1 MRTAAVKIL
10 VVDDNDVTRL
20 YISRQLQQQ
29 NYQVVL
35 ANNGREALEY
45 LQSEPFDLVLLD
57 VVMPEINGYQVLQH
71 LKADSDLRAIPVIMI
86 SSVDD
91 LDRAIR
97 CIEKGAE
104 DYLAKPLN
112 SILLRARINACLE
125 RKWLRDQE
133 QAYLHQLQQE
143 KAQAEA
149 ANRAKSAFLAN
160 MSHELRTPLN
170 AIIGYSEILEEDL
183 QDEGC
188 TEYVADL
195 EKIRSSG
202 KHLLHLIDDL
212 LDIAKIESGKMEL
225 YLESFDIA
233 SLTNKVANEVQALMA
248 ANGNQL
254 EVCFAPNLGT
264 MHADLTK
271 VRQILWNLLTN
282 AAKFTEHGLVR
293 LMVERRQEDMRTVG
307 EGAERKDDKVHGHL
321 SIDTAVPQILF
332 QISDTGIGIPTEK
345 QPYIFQPFTQVDDSS
360 TRRYGG
366 TGLGLAISSHFCR
379 IMGGTLSVS
388 SESEQ
393 GTTFSVQLPAEVA
406 IAVQPELGEGGQ
418 QDLKSQITAER
429 ETEGRDDER
438 LLGNHFALMGAS
450 PSASISNLVLVIDDD
465 RTVRD
470 TLVQHLNQ
478 KGYRVVTTWSGGEG
492 LRLARELYPGL
503 IVLDLSM
510 PALDSWAVLST
521 LKADP
526 LLAQIPVVI
535 QNTPKLDRSDA
546 VLHGFVLGI
555 CEHLTDADAFKRLA
569 LLLQAYQRSPEAAA
583 SPNQILLIQ
592 EDQTTQQVLGRLLRK
607 TGWTVT
613 AVNRCTEAVVRLQT
627 QRPDVILLDLMLP
640 QMSSFEFLYNLRQV
654 PEWQDIPVV
663 CTIASDLTSTDYQYL
678 NRCITF
684 LGQQGTLNAETVLHQ
699 IQHHTFTHLP
709 H

>member
-1 MRTAAVKIL
+1 MKPAAVKIL

-29 NYQVVL
+29 NYQVIL
-35 ANNGREALEY
+35 ANDGREALQR
-45 LQSEPFDLVLLD
+45 LQDEPFDLVLLD
-57 VVMPEINGYQVLQH
+57 VVMPEINGYQVLQQ
-71 LKADSDLRAIPVIMI
+71 LKANPDLRTIPVIMI
-86 SSVDD
+86 SAVDD

-112 SILLRARINACLE
+112 SVLLKARISACLE

-188 TEYVADL
+188 IEYVADV

-212 LDIAKIESGKMEL
+212 LDIARIESGKMEL

-233 SLTNKVANEVQALMA
+233 ALTNKVANEVQPLMA

-254 EVCFAPNLGT
+254 EICFAPNLGS
-264 MHADLTK
+264 MNADLTK

-282 AAKFTEHGLVR
+282 AAKFTAQGIVKLT
-293 LMVERRQEDMRTVG
+293 VERCQANEDIQAG
-307 EGAERKDDKVHGHL
+307 EGAEEKR
-321 SIDTAVPQILF
+321 SSYAPVPQILF
-332 QISDTGIGIPTEK
+332 HIADTGIGIPLEK

-388 SESEQ
+388 SEVER
-393 GTTFSVQLPAEVA
+393 GTTFSVKLPAEVA
-406 IAVQPELGEGGQ
+406 AGDGVQVLEV
-418 QDLKSQITAER
+418 
-429 ETEGRDDER
+429 TEDER
-438 LLGNHFALMGAS
+438 LLRNQFDLIGPQ
-450 PSASISNLVLVIDDD
+450 PSSISNLVLVIDDD

-470 TLVQHLNQ
+470 ALIQHLNQ
-478 KGYRVVTTWSGGEG
+478 DGYRVVTAWSGGEG
-492 LRLARELYPGL
+492 LRLARELNPGL

-526 LLAQIPVVI
+526 LLAQIPVVM
-535 QNTPKLDRSDA
+535 QNTPKFDRADRSIN
-546 VLHGFVLGI
+546 GFVLGV
-555 CEHLTDADAFKRLA
+555 CECLTDADAFKRLA
-569 LLLQAYQRSPEAAA
+569 LLLQAYQRSPETSAPAT
-583 SPNQILLIQ
+583 NRILLVQ
-592 EDQTTQQVLGRLLRK
+592 EDQTTQQVLGRLLTK
-607 TGWTVT
+607 TGW
-613 AVNRCTEAVVRLQT
+613 AVAAVDSCPAAIVQLQVG
-627 QRPDVILLDLMLP
+627 RPDLILLDLMLP
-640 QMSSFEFLYNLRQV
+640 QMSSFKFLYSLRQV
-654 PEWQDIPVV
+654 PEWQSIPVV
-663 CTIASDLTSTDYQYL
+663 CTIATDLTSTDYQYL

-684 LGQQGTLNAETVLHQ
+684 LSQQGTLNAEVVLHQ
-699 IQHHTFTHLP
+699 IQHYTFTHLP